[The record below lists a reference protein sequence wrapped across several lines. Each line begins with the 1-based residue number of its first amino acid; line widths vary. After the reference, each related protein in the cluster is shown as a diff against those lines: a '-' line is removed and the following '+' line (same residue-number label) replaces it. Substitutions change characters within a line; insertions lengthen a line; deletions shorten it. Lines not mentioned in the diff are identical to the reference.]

1 MKSFSVIILGGGPAG
16 TATALALLN
25 YGYSVLI
32 LERSQYEDW
41 RVGETLPPHAQTL
54 LSSLGVWDRFL
65 QNGHLPS
72 AAIHAAWGSA
82 HLYETHFIFN
92 PYGPGWHLDRK
103 RFDAMLALAAEDAGA
118 TLLRDTRVTR
128 VSYNTQ
134 GWQMLIQNGETPLCL
149 EASFLVDATGRSSW
163 LARSLGRKRISYDTM
178 IGLVGVLRPQTS
190 RTSVDSVLQLEAA
203 EEGWW
208 YSAPVPD
215 GSLIVTYLTDRDYLT
230 RSGLERNAAK
240 HLSIF
245 PTHFWLSKLECTGHT
260 VARSRGFQ
268 IEGDVRVRSAS
279 TYRLDRPAGDGWVAV
294 GDAVSTY
301 DPLSAE
307 GVCKAIRSGLN
318 AAETIHHYLMG
329 NTEILHAHMLEV
341 AKEFENYLAQR
352 VQYYRREMRWP
363 TSLFWGR
370 RQTNPL
376 NLELEA

>member
-1 MKSFSVIILGGGPAG
+1 MKRFSVIILGGGPAG

-41 RVGETLPPHAQTL
+41 RVGETLPPHVQTL
-54 LSSLGVWDRFL
+54 LGSLGVWDRFL
-65 QNGHLPS
+65 RNGHLPS

-103 RFDAMLALAAEDAGA
+103 RFDAMLALAAADAGA
-118 TLLRDTRVTR
+118 TLLQGTRVTTA
-128 VSYNTQ
+128 SYGSH
-134 GWQMLIQNGETPLCL
+134 GWHLLIQGGETPRYLQ
-149 EASFLVDATGRSSW
+149 APFLVDATGRWSW

-190 RTSVDSVLQLEAA
+190 RTSVDTVLQLEAA

-215 GSLIVTYLTDRDYLT
+215 GSLIVTYITDRDYLT
-230 RSGLERNAAK
+230 SSGLR
-240 HLSIF
+240 H
-245 PTHFWLSKLECTGHT
+245 THFWLSKLECTSHT

-268 IEGDVRVRSAS
+268 IEEDVRVKSAS
-279 TYRLDRPAGDGWVAV
+279 TYRLERPAGDGWVAV
-294 GDAVSTY
+294 GDAASTY
-301 DPLSAE
+301 DPLSAA
-307 GVCKAIRSGLN
+307 GVSKALRSGMD

-329 NTEILHAHMLEV
+329 NTAILHAHMLEV
-341 AKEFENYLAQR
+341 AKEFEDYLAQR

-363 TSLFWGR
+363 ASLFWSR

-376 NLELEA
+376 NLEGDKFL